1 MSKQPPKIL
10 GLNPGSRYLALA
22 ILRGSD
28 LRYWGI
34 KVLKGTRSK
43 GKVEKTREILSDL
56 IDRYDL
62 NVLAVKKLHRS
73 RSSRNLNLLTAR
85 TREFARRKGLR
96 VYEYSL
102 RDLERFFSPEGKINK
117 KQMAE
122 LVASQYPFL
131 FPPLEREK
139 RNRAPYFIRTFEAIA
154 LAIRCFDQLDNP

>member
-1 MSKQPPKIL
+1 MSKQAPKIL
-10 GLNPGSRYLALA
+10 GLNPGSKYLALA

-43 GKVEKTREILSDL
+43 GKVEKTRKILSDL

-62 NVLAVKKLHRS
+62 NVLAIKKLHRS
-73 RSSRNLNLLTAR
+73 RSSKNLNWLTAR
-85 TREFARRKGLR
+85 IREFARRKGLI
-96 VYEYSL
+96 VHEYSL
-102 RDLERFFSPEGKINK
+102 GDLERCFSPEEKINK

-131 FPPLEREK
+131 YPALEKEK
-139 RNRAPYFIRTFEAIA
+139 GNRNPYLIRMFEAIA
-154 LAIRCFDQLDNP
+154 LGIRCFDQLDKH

>member
-1 MSKQPPKIL
+1 MSKQAPKIL
-10 GLNPGSRYLALA
+10 GLNPGSKYLALA

-43 GKVEKTREILSDL
+43 GKVEKTKVILSDL
-56 IDRYDL
+56 ISRYDL
-62 NVLAVKKLHRS
+62 DVLAVKKLHRS
-73 RSSRNLNLLTAR
+73 RSSKNLNLLTAR
-85 TREFARRKGLR
+85 IREFARRKGLR

-102 RDLERFFSPEGKINK
+102 RDLEKFFSPEGQINK

-122 LVASQYPFL
+122 MVASQYPFL

-139 RNRAPYFIRTFEAIA
+139 GNKNPYLIRMFESIA